1 MFYSILIPT
10 LFFLVSFAFTF
21 YYTLILLKALRYRN
35 LFTTINLRSSHNK
48 EVPSLGG
55 LVFYAVAMLSL
66 SISHQLD
73 NNGFALVLMPSLTLI
88 ASIGFKDD
96 LIGIKA
102 WKKFIGQIV
111 SLAVMFF
118 LIELNFDHL
127 QLEYDFSKD
136 LLISMGFKVLIFIF
150 MLFFINAFN
159 FIDGI
164 DGLAGGYAFMAF
176 GVLAGIFY
184 SQQQISLMLA
194 CITFIGILVAFL
206 YFNTSKEK
214 KIFMGDTGSM
224 LLGLTIISLVLI
236 AYLLKSPMLN
246 FTDCLSKGMIL
257 VLLVSYPT
265 YDGLRVVVIRLLNGR
280 KFYEP
285 DQNHVH
291 HILIRTYGWSHLK
304 TALLINTSNLVIF
317 VLSLAFEC
325 YFGPL
330 WACAFLINV
339 YVLLSWYLYRL
350 SKFINS

>member
-1 MFYSILIPT
+1 
-10 LFFLVSFAFTF
+10 
-21 YYTLILLKALRYRN
+21 
-35 LFTTINLRSSHNK
+35 
-48 EVPSLGG
+48 
-55 LVFYAVAMLSL
+55 
-66 SISHQLD
+66 
-73 NNGFALVLMPSLTLI
+73 LTLI

-102 WKKFIGQIV
+102 WKKFVGQIL

-127 QLEYDFSKD
+127 QLEFDFSKD
-136 LLISMGFKVLIFIF
+136 LLISLGFKVLIFVF

-164 DGLAGGYAFMAF
+164 DGLAGGYALTVFV
-176 GVLAGIFY
+176 VLAGIFY
-184 SQQQISLMLA
+184 SQHQISLMLA

-224 LLGLTIISLVLI
+224 LLGLTIISLVVI

-246 FTDCLSKGMIL
+246 YTECISKGMIL
-257 VLLVSYPT
+257 VLLVSFPT
-265 YDGLRVVVIRLLNGR
+265 YDGLRVVIIRLLNGR

-291 HILIRTYGWSHLK
+291 HILIRSYGWSHIK
-304 TALLINTSNLVIF
+304 TAFLINSVNLVILVF
-317 VLSLAFEC
+317 SLAFEC
-325 YFGPL
+325 FFGPL
-330 WACAFLINV
+330 WACAFLISI
-339 YVLLSWYLYRL
+339 YLLLSWYLYHL
-350 SKFINS
+350 NKCINS